1 MKMGFKFNDFNKLK
15 SHKLLEKISFNGE
28 PNEVLRKI
36 ISIVLCISKVA
47 YLEMIFG
54 FIVT

>member
-1 MKMGFKFNDFNKLK
+1 MNLGFNFNDFNKLK
-15 SHKLLEKISFNGE
+15 SHKFLEKISFNGE

-36 ISIVLCISKVA
+36 ISIVLCISKIA